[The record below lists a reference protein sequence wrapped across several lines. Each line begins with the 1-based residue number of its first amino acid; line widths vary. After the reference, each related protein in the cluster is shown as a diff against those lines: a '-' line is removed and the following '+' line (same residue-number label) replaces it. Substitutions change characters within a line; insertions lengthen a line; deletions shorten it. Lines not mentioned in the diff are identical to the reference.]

1 MRICLHF
8 DPSRLLRW
16 HWWLAQ
22 ALGALPGKHV
32 SRSFGSRRH
41 PLPTGSQLLFE
52 LERLAYGFRGR
63 GAMTPTEAEL
73 LALTLQQAEPADLTI
88 DMSGEATPVAGRRV
102 LTPLFNG
109 VPGEIGIMAALA
121 SDEDL
126 VVDLHDTARPSH
138 PWTARP
144 ASEDRSIFALSL
156 DAVLSC
162 TVALILTAV
171 RDESDYLDAG
181 NVSRAKP
188 LPRSFGPASALA
200 FATRTFAAKTV
211 RLLNKVARG
220 GKTWAIG
227 WRFDQS
233 TSLLD
238 KRETAFRVLS
248 GGSSGYLADPFPFR
262 HQGQDYIFVEQY
274 LYAKNR
280 GCIAVVPLDR
290 NGTVGEPRIVL
301 EEAHHLSYP
310 FVFGHAGEIWMIPE
324 SGDADSVNLYRAVEF
339 PHRWTREACL
349 IDGIQGYDATPLRHE
364 SGFWFFVSPRL
375 WKSSSWDILDLYH
388 ADSLTGSWIRRAA
401 DPILIDARLSRP
413 AGAIIE
419 RRGLLIR
426 PAQDCSRGYGGAVT
440 FCRIDALN
448 ASEFS
453 QTPVGR
459 IESGPFGCHTYNRRS
474 GLEVIDIFG
483 HVRGVQEAAVSYVP
497 LIPDTRTSGALEQLP
512 LPANLGIRLAARS
525 YSQ

>member
-1 MRICLHF
+1 MRICLNF
-8 DPSRLLRW
+8 DSSRLLRW

-22 ALGALPGKHV
+22 ALGALPGTLV
-32 SRSFGSRRH
+32 SRSFASHCH
-41 PLPTGSQLLFE
+41 PLPAGSQLLFE
-52 LERLAYGFRGR
+52 LERLAYGFRER

-73 LALTLQQAEPADLTI
+73 LALPLQQTEPADLTVDI
-88 DMSGEATPVAGRRV
+88 SGEGASAAGRRV

-121 SDEDL
+121 NDEDL
-126 VVDLHDTARPSH
+126 VVELHDTGHPSQ

-144 ASEDRSIFALSL
+144 ASEDRGVFAPSL

-162 TVALILTAV
+162 AVTLILKAV
-171 RDESDYLDAG
+171 REESGHLEAG
-181 NVSRAKP
+181 NASRAKP
-188 LPRSFGPASALA
+188 QTGSFDAASALA

-211 RLLNKVARG
+211 RLLNKAARG

-227 WRFDQS
+227 WRFDPS

-238 KRETAFRVLS
+238 KREAVFRVLS

-274 LYAKNR
+274 LYAKSR

-290 NGTVGEPRIVL
+290 NGAPGEPRIVL
-301 EEAHHLSYP
+301 EEPHHLSYP
-310 FVFGHAGEIWMIPE
+310 FVFGHAGDIWMIPE
-324 SGDADSVNLYRAVEF
+324 SGDAGSVNLYRAVEF
-339 PHRWTREACL
+339 PHRWTRDACL
-349 IDGIQGYDATPLRHE
+349 MDGIEGYDVTPLRHE
-364 SGFWFFVSPRL
+364 GGFWFFVSPRL
-375 WKSSSWDILDLYH
+375 WRSSSWDILDLYH
-388 ADSLTGSWIRRAA
+388 ADNLTSPWMRHTA
-401 DPILIDARLSRP
+401 DPLLIDARLSRP
-413 AGAIIE
+413 AGAVVE

-440 FCRIDALN
+440 FCRIDTLS

-453 QTPVGR
+453 QTPIGR

-483 HVRGVQEAAVSYVP
+483 QVRGVQEAAVSYVP
-497 LIPDTRTSGALEQLP
+497 LISDARTSGALEQPP